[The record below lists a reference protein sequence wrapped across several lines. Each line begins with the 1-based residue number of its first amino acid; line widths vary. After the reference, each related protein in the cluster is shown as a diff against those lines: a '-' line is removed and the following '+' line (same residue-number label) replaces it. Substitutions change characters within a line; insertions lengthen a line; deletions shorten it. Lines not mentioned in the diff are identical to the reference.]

1 MNLGFH
7 LLLQGAQIRDL
18 GPGGYVRW
26 HQGLFDAWQRERSNR
41 RSYHALSEGEVR
53 ASRKSDTVFIFGS
66 GYSLNDISSDEWRHF
81 EKHDTLGLS
90 GFIYQ
95 KWVRVDYHLIRGWV
109 EVKAGAFNWQAH
121 TQDFAAVLNSNAHF
135 KDTVLILQGEYLAQ
149 FCNALVGYGL
159 LRHGTRIFRYRTARG
174 VKAPTQRFAEGLSH
188 AYGTI
193 SDAINFAYCMGWAQI
208 VLVGVD
214 LYDSRYFWLKSNETL
229 TVDAVTGMLVPSE
242 ITLRG
247 NRFDEKHNA
256 VNHGI
261 LQGMSCWRELF
272 EQKKVSLAIYNPRS
286 LLSDVLP
293 IYRPTEPA
301 RLKEEAMSR

>member
-26 HQGLFDAWQRERSNR
+26 HKGLFDAWRRERKNR
-41 RSYHALSEGEVR
+41 KAYRVLSEAELK

-66 GYSLNDISSDEWRHF
+66 GYSLNDISSEEWRQF

-109 EVKAGAFNWQAH
+109 EAKAGALNWRAH
-121 TQDFAAVLNSNAHF
+121 SEDFANVLNSNAHF
-135 KDTVLILQGEYLAQ
+135 KDTILVLQGEYLAQ
-149 FCNALVGYGL
+149 FCNTLIGYRL
-159 LRHGTRIFRYRTARG
+159 IRPATRIFRYSTARG
-174 VKAPTQRFAEGLSH
+174 AQAATRCLKDGLCH
-188 AYGTI
+188 TVGTL
-193 SDAINFAYCMGWAQI
+193 SDAVNFAYCLGWKNI

-229 TVDAVTGMLVPSE
+229 AVDDATGLLTPAE
-242 ITLRG
+242 INVRG
-247 NRFDEKHNA
+247 DRYDQAHNA
-256 VNHGI
+256 VRNGI
-261 LQGMSCWRELF
+261 VETMARWREAF
-272 EQKKVSLAIYNPRS
+272 ERDNVRMTVYNPRS

-293 IYRPTEPA
+293 IYRPI
-301 RLKEEAMSR
+301 